1 MHKLGGLIS
10 ADKAAGRLGFLNIPL
25 LGETCSFPSP
35 AAIGLCWYTASMAQP
50 EWAQRQTYSSKELG
64 QYFDRISLPE
74 RIRTALLAHKDSDD
88 RTRLRL
94 LTTLQRYHLAAVPFE
109 NLYLHYSAHHS
120 ISINPQDLFHKIV
133 ERGNGYGGYC
143 MENSGLFGTVL
154 RSLGYDAY
162 FVGARVNEAVQPVA
176 AGRNWKGP
184 KFDGWNHM
192 VNLVTIGA
200 EQYLVDVGFG
210 SNGPHSPIPL
220 VAGHVFFNYG
230 KQNGR
235 LRRGSLLQHVNSHG
249 QELWHYEIQNGDDSA
264 PWTPA
269 YSFTEVEFTP
279 DDFEMI
285 NFFTSTHKSS
295 WFTIHIV
302 VSRMLL
308 DDGGDEIIGDL
319 TLFNDEVKRRIGATA
334 ERIEKLESEDERVA
348 ALEKYFQI
356 RLSKS
361 ERAAIRGL
369 PSQIL

>member
-1 MHKLGGLIS
+1 MHELGGSFS
-10 ADKAAGRLGFLNIPL
+10 ADKAAGRVGFCYIPL
-25 LGETCSFPSP
+25 RGEICSFLSP
-35 AAIGLCWYTASMAQP
+35 AAIGLCWYIASMAQP
-50 EWAQRQTYSSKELG
+50 GWAQRQTYSSKQLG

-74 RIRTALLAHKDSDD
+74 RIRSALLARKDSDD
-88 RTRLRL
+88 QTRLHL

-143 MENSGLFGTVL
+143 MENSGLFGTAL

-235 LRRGSLLQHVNSHG
+235 LRRGTLLQHVNSHG

-269 YSFTEVEFTP
+269 YCFTEVEFTP

-308 DDGGDEIIGDL
+308 DDGGDAIIGDL
-319 TLFNDEVKRRIGATA
+319 TLFNDEIKRRIGATA
-334 ERIEKLESEDERVA
+334 ERIEKLKSEDERVA
-348 ALEKYFQI
+348 ALENYFRI